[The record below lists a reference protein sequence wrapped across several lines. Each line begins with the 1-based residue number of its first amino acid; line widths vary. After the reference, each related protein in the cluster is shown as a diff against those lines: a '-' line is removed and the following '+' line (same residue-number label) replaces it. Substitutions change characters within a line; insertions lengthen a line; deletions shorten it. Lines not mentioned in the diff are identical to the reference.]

1 MTFEWLRTAEWLHA
15 QRIASYL
22 RLIAVLNLAA
32 IALLVATSQRGI
44 DANGFLLGTDF
55 ISFWTASRLSH
66 LGSSAYDV
74 AAHVALQRKTYA
86 PPASYTAFFYP
97 PPFLLYCWPL
107 GWLDYFPALAL
118 WLGVT
123 GAGYTLA
130 VRAWLGRLPW
140 WAIAAFPPVLIT
152 ITHGQSSFL
161 LAGLLGGGV
170 WLVAQGRSTLG
181 GVLFGLA
188 VFKPQ
193 FGVLLPMVLLASREW
208 RALLAAALTAL
219 ALALAATAVLGVHI
233 WGEWW
238 AVTGAAQAAM
248 ANGSVSFAKLQ
259 SLFAA
264 LRLLGVPIATAYTA
278 QFALTCGIAAI
289 LARLAWRRGFT
300 LELGAATLAGTVLAT
315 PFVLD
320 YDLVLLAF
328 PIALLAVR
336 PSQPWERS
344 AAAMAFITP
353 VFARSLAAWTGAA
366 LMVPVGIWL
375 FAVLV
380 RRAAV
385 ALPSN
390 LAANLANG
398 GRSKD

>member
-32 IALLVATSQRGI
+32 VVLLVATSQRGI

>member
-32 IALLVATSQRGI
+32 VVLLVATSQRGI

-74 AAHVALQRKTYA
+74 AAHVALQRQTHA

-107 GWLDYFPALAL
+107 GWLAYFPALAL

-181 GVLFGLA
+181 GILFGLA

-264 LRLLGVPIATAYTA
+264 LRLLGVPIAAAYIA

-380 RRAAV
+380 RRAAAPV
-385 ALPSN
+385 PSN

>member
-1 MTFEWLRTAEWLHA
+1 MRWNGLDRT
-15 QRIASYL
+15 
-22 RLIAVLNLAA
+22 
-32 IALLVATSQRGI
+32 
-44 DANGFLLGTDF
+44 
-55 ISFWTASRLSH
+55 
-66 LGSSAYDV
+66 
-74 AAHVALQRKTYA
+74 
-86 PPASYTAFFYP
+86 
-97 PPFLLYCWPL
+97 
-107 GWLDYFPALAL
+107 
-118 WLGVT
+118 
-123 GAGYTLA
+123 
-130 VRAWLGRLPW
+130 
-140 WAIAAFPPVLIT
+140 
-152 ITHGQSSFL
+152 
-161 LAGLLGGGV
+161 
-170 WLVAQGRSTLG
+170 
-181 GVLFGLA
+181 
-188 VFKPQ
+188 
-193 FGVLLPMVLLASREW
+193 
-208 RALLAAALTAL
+208 
-219 ALALAATAVLGVHI
+219 
-233 WGEWW
+233 
-238 AVTGAAQAAM
+238 
-248 ANGSVSFAKLQ
+248 
-259 SLFAA
+259 
-264 LRLLGVPIATAYTA
+264 
-278 QFALTCGIAAI
+278 LTCGAS
-289 LARLAWRRGFT
+289 RLAWRRGFT